1 MSETIATAKQL
12 AREYMQRDIPCF
24 ITGDPGVGKSDLWK
38 QLAQEGK
45 MGFIDQRMGAKELV
59 DLQGLPAL
67 QEKNGVIYTTWA
79 RPDFLPVPSRDGERG
94 IFLIDELSDCSKPM
108 QSVLYQLFLNR
119 CINDHK
125 IPDGW
130 YLCAA
135 GNTRSSKAAAQTLSS
150 ALMNRFA
157 HIHVQPCQKA
167 FDKWAV
173 LNGIHELIVGY
184 LRFKPTSIHNMDGTD
199 LKAFPS
205 PRSWAMAS
213 KLCNITDEDLLFR
226 AMRGVI
232 GEGEAGEFIA
242 KFFRTLNIPT
252 FDEVIAAPK
261 KCFIPSEPSSKYVL
275 SATLAYNSN
284 AKNIDKVMEYCKR
297 PQFGVELEV
306 CVMLDAI
313 ERDANILDTKTYS
326 EFGVRNQHIHF

>member
-1 MSETIATAKQL
+1 MAETIATAKQL
-12 AREYMQRDIPCF
+12 AREYMNRDIPCF

-38 QLAQEGK
+38 QLAEEAK
-45 MGFIDQRMGAKELV
+45 IGFIDQRMGAKELV

-67 QEKNGVIYTTWA
+67 QERKGIIYTTWA
-79 RPDFLPVPSRDGERG
+79 RPDFLPVVERDGPRG
-94 IFLIDELSDCSKPM
+94 IFLVDELSDCSKPM

-119 CINDHK
+119 TINDHK

-157 HIHVQPCQKA
+157 HIHVQACQKA
-167 FDKWAV
+167 FDKWATAAS
-173 LNGIHELIVGY
+173 IHELVVGY
-184 LRFKPTSIHNMDGTD
+184 LRFKPSAIHNMDGTD

-213 KLCNITDEDLLFR
+213 KMCDITDEDLLFR
-226 AMRGVI
+226 AMRGII

-242 KFFRTLNIPT
+242 KFFRTLHIPT
-252 FDEVIAAPK
+252 FDEVIANPK
-261 KCFIPSEPSSKYVL
+261 KCFVPKEPSSKYVL
-275 SATLAYNSN
+275 SATLAYN
-284 AKNIDKVMEYCKR
+284 ATKANIGKVMEYCKR
-297 PQFGVELEV
+297 PEFGVELQI
-306 CVMLDAI
+306 CVMIDAT
-313 ERDANILDTKTYS
+313 ERNKDILDTQAYS
-326 EFGVRNQHIHF
+326 DFAVRNKDIHI